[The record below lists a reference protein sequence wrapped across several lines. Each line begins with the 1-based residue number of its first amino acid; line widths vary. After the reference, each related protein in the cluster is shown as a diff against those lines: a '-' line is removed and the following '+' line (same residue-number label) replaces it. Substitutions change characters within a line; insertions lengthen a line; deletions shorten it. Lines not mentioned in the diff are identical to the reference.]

1 MTARVLYVA
10 EPAPRYRARPP
21 IVVDSS
27 MVCAVLF
34 DEAERG
40 DAEQQLAGKQ
50 LFAPNLLSHEVV
62 NVALNKSRRG
72 MPSGAVDKA
81 LADFATQSIEL
92 MDTDVRAQLALALHY
107 KLSAYDAAYLWLAAE
122 LKVPLATFDRKLASA
137 AAKHLGALD
146 DAPPAA

>member
-1 MTARVLYVA
+1 MTPRALYIA
-10 EPAPRYRARPP
+10 EPSPRYRAKLP

-27 MVCAVLF
+27 LVCAVLF

-50 LFAPNLLSHEVV
+50 LFAPDLLRHEVV
-62 NVALNKSRRG
+62 NVALNKSRQG
-72 MPSGAVDKA
+72 MPSKAVDQA
-81 LADFATQSIEL
+81 LTDFAAQAIEL
-92 MDTDVRAQLALALHY
+92 IDVDARGQFALALHY

-122 LKVPLATFDRKLASA
+122 LKLPLATFDRKLAAA

-146 DAPPAA
+146 GPPDA